1 MIRVPVLF
9 EEDKNLKVYDLHCDV
24 LYKLARAESPLSFTN
39 SPLLQANK
47 IALEAGEVALQLFAV
62 FVSEG
67 FSKEKLFLEAMRQIE
82 FFHTEIV
89 GKHENVV
96 AIYEWEQLET
106 LKEGQIGAVLSLEG
120 LDMIDGDML
129 KLKFL
134 LAHGVKLVGL
144 TWNGA
149 NEVADGASEISG
161 TGLTSFGEEVVEF
174 LNEQNIIIDVSHL
187 SEKSFWDVLP
197 KAKWLMAS
205 HSNARAICDSSRNL
219 TDKQIKA
226 LIEKD
231 SPIHVVYY
239 PQFINHFKKPV
250 EIQDLVEHIDHITS
264 LGGKHLIGLGSDF
277 DGIGEFITGLEDAS
291 KTQNLVKQLIKT
303 YSTKEVEGFTAQ
315 NFGRFVK
322 RISKEEQN

>member
-1 MIRVPVLF
+1 MKI
-9 EEDKNLKVYDLHCDV
+9 YDLHCDV
-24 LYKLARAESPLSFTN
+24 LYKLGKAENPIPFED

-47 IALEAGEVALQLFAV
+47 KALVAGEIALQVFAV

-67 FSKEKLFLEAMRQIE
+67 FPKEKQFMEAIRQIE

-96 AIYEWEQLET
+96 AIYKWEQLEK
-106 LKEGQIGAVLSLEG
+106 LEKGQIGAVLSLEG
-120 LDMIDGDML
+120 LDMIDGDIQKL
-129 KLKFL
+129 KLL
-134 LAHGVKLVGL
+134 LSHGVKLVGL

-149 NEVADGASEISG
+149 NEVADGASENSG
-161 TGLTSFGEEVVEF
+161 TGLTSFGDEVVSL

-205 HSNARAICDSSRNL
+205 HSNARAICDSARNL
-219 TDKQIKA
+219 TDDQIKA
-226 LIEKD
+226 LVDKK

-239 PQFINHFKKPV
+239 PQFINNSKKPV
-250 EIQDLVEHIDHITS
+250 EIQDLVKHVDHIAS

-277 DGIGEFITGLEDAS
+277 DGIGEFVLGLEDAS
-291 KTQNLVKQLIKT
+291 KTQNLVEQLLNS
-303 YSTKEVEGFTAQ
+303 YSTKEVEGFTSQ

-322 RISKEEQN
+322 QISKEE